1 MSAPTSPLLRS
12 APYAALALLGFS
24 IVIVA
29 GSVHPGPR
37 VSGRGR
43 LIDLIAREDER
54 SRSLRRQLDA
64 LQADIDRAEAVA
76 ARRQD
81 GLAEV
86 RARAARLEALAGLAA
101 VSGSGVTVELRDST
115 LREART
121 SDPNDLVIHEQDLQ
135 AVVNG
140 LWNAGAEAIAINGE
154 RITALSAVRCV
165 GNTLLLHGSVYSP
178 PYRIRAIGNPGG
190 LLRGLDRDPLVQR
203 FRVVADDFRLGF
215 DVTPKDRLEL
225 PPFRGIVATRF
236 ARDARRG

>member
-1 MSAPTSPLLRS
+1 LLRS

-135 AVVNG
+135 AVVNA
-140 LWNAGAEAIAINGE
+140 LWAAGAEAMAINGE
-154 RITALSAVRCV
+154 RIISASAVRCV
-165 GNTLLLHGSVYSP
+165 GNVLLLHGSAYAP
-178 PYRIRAIGNPGG
+178 PYRIQAIGEQRR
-190 LLRGLDRDPLVQR
+190 LLDRLRRDPLVER
-203 FRVVADDFRLGF
+203 FRIFAEDFQLGF
-215 DVTPKDRLEL
+215 DMDAAGRLTL
-225 PPFRGIVATRF
+225 PPFRGIVSANV
-236 ARDARRG
+236 ARVA